1 MHATSFAWTA
11 RTRKE
16 SESKRMHP
24 LNLALFDALA
34 AGFSPSPAVLQ
45 LASAIALGSSWACA
59 AVLAWAAWRRVA
71 QRPCVLAVLAA
82 GGAAS
87 LISQEIAASVGVPRP
102 FMMGLS
108 PAHIPHGLRAG
119 LPSTHA
125 SVMFTMAFMLLLR
138 RSMRDVGLVILGAAV
153 ATGWARI
160 HVGIHFP
167 FDVAAGALLGAAIAA
182 ALFAMQA
189 IAPRFA
195 PQAAAT
201 LAGPLRTL
209 ADGRAGPCLVLVFV
223 FAAAWVGLNTP
234 QAIGPAVL
242 EENGPVEKSTV
253 LLYLAAVFCVLMVR
267 VAFLSRLDR
276 VAICVLLLAFA
287 AREADWYPAH
297 LDTSLLEA
305 PLPRILAAMAALAP
319 VAIAAGWLAGRV
331 WSASRAMR
339 AWRQWRPEAT
349 TLLTFI
355 AVIGAAI
362 ILDQLPAFLAGQQPD
377 LFTAGSS
384 AAAFRGYLVLSFEEF
399 LELALPVLALL
410 AILQARL
417 GGSRD
422 SAPGGIARSY
432 A

>member
-1 MHATSFAWTA
+1 
-11 RTRKE
+11 
-16 SESKRMHP
+16 MHP
-24 LNLALFDALA
+24 LNLTLFDALA
-34 AGFSPSPAVLQ
+34 AGFSPSPAVLR

-108 PAHIPHGLRAG
+108 PAHVPHGLRAG

-138 RSMRDVGLVILGAAV
+138 RSMRDVGLVILAAAV
-153 ATGWARI
+153 ATGWARVY
-160 HVGIHFP
+160 VGIHFP

-182 ALFAMQA
+182 ALFAVQA
-189 IAPRFA
+189 VAPRLA
-195 PQAAAT
+195 PQPAAA
-201 LAGPLRTL
+201 LAPPLRAL
-209 ADGRAGPCLVLVFV
+209 ADGRAGPCLVLVFIL
-223 FAAAWVGLNTP
+223 AAAWVGSNTP
-234 QAIGPAVL
+234 GMIGPAVL
-242 EENGPVEKSTV
+242 EEDGPVEKSTV

-276 VAICVLLLAFA
+276 LAICILLLAFA
-287 AREADWYPAH
+287 AREADWHLAH
-297 LDTSLLEA
+297 FGTGLLAA
-305 PLPRILAAMAALAP
+305 PLSRILAATAILGP
-319 VAIAAGWLAGRV
+319 IAIAAGWLAKRA
-331 WSASRAMR
+331 WSAHRAMR
-339 AWRQWRPEAT
+339 SWRQWRPEAT
-349 TLLTFI
+349 TSLTFV
-355 AVIGAAI
+355 AVIGTAI
-362 ILDQLPAFLAGQQPD
+362 ILDQVAVPLAGRPG
-377 LFTAGSS
+377 LFAAESS
-384 AAAFRGYLVLSFEEF
+384 QEFHRYLMLSFEEI
-399 LELALPVLALL
+399 LELVLPVLALL

-422 SAPGGIARSY
+422 PAAAAIGRSY

>member
-1 MHATSFAWTA
+1 MHATSFAWTT

-34 AGFSPSPAVLQ
+34 AGFSPSPAVLR

-87 LISQEIAASVGVPRP
+87 LISQEIAASVGLPRP

-108 PAHIPHGLRAG
+108 PAHVPHGLRAG

-138 RSMRDVGLVILGAAV
+138 RSMRDVGLVILAAAV

-189 IAPRFA
+189 IAP
-195 PQAAAT
+195 QAAAT
-201 LAGPLRTL
+201 LARPLRAL
-209 ADGRAGPCLVLVFV
+209 ADRRAGPCLVLVFV

-267 VAFLSRLDR
+267 VAFLSRPDR

-287 AREADWYPAH
+287 AREADWHQAH
-297 LDTSLLEA
+297 WDTSLLEA
-305 PLPRILAAMAALAP
+305 PLSRILAAMAALAP
-319 VAIAAGWLAGRV
+319 VAIAAGWLARRT
-331 WSASRAMR
+331 WCASRAIR

-349 TLLTFI
+349 TLLTFA

-362 ILDQLPAFLAGQQPD
+362 ILDQLPASLVGQPD

-384 AAAFRGYLVLSFEEF
+384 AAFGGYLMLSFEEI

-422 SAPGGIARSY
+422 SATSGIERSY

>member
-1 MHATSFAWTA
+1 
-11 RTRKE
+11 
-16 SESKRMHP
+16 MHP

-34 AGFSPSPAVLQ
+34 AGFAPSPAMLQ

-59 AVLAWAAWRRVA
+59 VVLAWVAWRRVA

-87 LISQEIAASVGVPRP
+87 LISQEIAASVGMPRP

-108 PAHIPHGLRAG
+108 PAHVPHGLRAG

-125 SVMFTMAFMLLLR
+125 SVMFTMAFMLLR
-138 RSMRDVGLVILGAAV
+138 QRSTRDVGLVTLGAAV

-189 IAPRFA
+189 IAPKLA
-195 PQAAAT
+195 PHVAAT
-201 LAGPLRTL
+201 LARPLRVL

-253 LLYLAAVFCVLMVR
+253 LLYLAAVLCVLMVR
-267 VAFLSRLDR
+267 VAFLSRPDR

-287 AREADWYPAH
+287 AREADWHLAH
-297 LDTSLLEA
+297 WGTSLLEA
-305 PLPRILAAMAALAP
+305 PRSHVLAAMAALAP
-319 VAIAAGWLAGRV
+319 VAIAAGWLAGRA

-349 TLLTFI
+349 TSLTFV

-362 ILDQLPAFLAGQQPD
+362 ILDQAPFSFAEQPGLVD
-377 LFTAGSS
+377 AGS
-384 AAAFRGYLVLSFEEF
+384 ATAFRGYLMLSFEEI

-410 AILQARL
+410 ALLQARL

-422 SAPGGIARSY
+422 SAPGGIKRSY

>member
-1 MHATSFAWTA
+1 
-11 RTRKE
+11 
-16 SESKRMHP
+16 MHP

-34 AGFSPSPAVLQ
+34 AGFAPSPAMLQ

-59 AVLAWAAWRRVA
+59 VVLAWVAWRRVA

-87 LISQEIAASVGVPRP
+87 LISQEIAASVGMPRP

-108 PAHIPHGLRAG
+108 PAHVPHGLRAG

-125 SVMFTMAFMLLLR
+125 SVMFTMAFMLLRR
-138 RSMRDVGLVILGAAV
+138 RSTRDVGLVILGAAV

-189 IAPRFA
+189 IAPKLA
-195 PQAAAT
+195 PHVAAT
-201 LAGPLRTL
+201 LARPLRVL

-253 LLYLAAVFCVLMVR
+253 LLYLAAVLCVLMVR
-267 VAFLSRLDR
+267 VAFLSRPDR

-287 AREADWYPAH
+287 AREADWHLAH
-297 LDTSLLEA
+297 WGTSLLEA
-305 PLPRILAAMAALAP
+305 PRSHVLAAMAAFAP
-319 VAIAAGWLAGRV
+319 VAIAAGWLAGRA

-349 TLLTFI
+349 TSLTFV

-362 ILDQLPAFLAGQQPD
+362 ILDQAPFSFAEQPGLVD
-377 LFTAGSS
+377 AGS
-384 AAAFRGYLVLSFEEF
+384 ATAFRGYLMLSFEEI

-410 AILQARL
+410 ALLQARL

-422 SAPGGIARSY
+422 SAPGGIKRSY

>member
-1 MHATSFAWTA
+1 
-11 RTRKE
+11 
-16 SESKRMHP
+16 MHP

-34 AGFSPSPAVLQ
+34 AGFAPSPAMLQ

-59 AVLAWAAWRRVA
+59 VVLAWVAWRRVA

-87 LISQEIAASVGVPRP
+87 LISQEIAASVGMPRP

-108 PAHIPHGLRAG
+108 PAHVPHGLRAG

-125 SVMFTMAFMLLLR
+125 SVMFTMAFMLLR
-138 RSMRDVGLVILGAAV
+138 QRSTRDVGLVTLGAAV

-189 IAPRFA
+189 IAPKLA
-195 PQAAAT
+195 PHVAAT
-201 LAGPLRTL
+201 LARPLRVL

-253 LLYLAAVFCVLMVR
+253 LLHLAAVLCVLMVR
-267 VAFLSRLDR
+267 VAFLSRPDR

-287 AREADWYPAH
+287 AREADWHLAH
-297 LDTSLLEA
+297 WGTSLLEA
-305 PLPRILAAMAALAP
+305 PRSHVLAAMAALAP
-319 VAIAAGWLAGRV
+319 VAIAAGWLAGRA

-349 TLLTFI
+349 TSLTFV

-362 ILDQLPAFLAGQQPD
+362 ILDQLPAFLAGQHPD

-384 AAAFRGYLVLSFEEF
+384 AAAFRSYLMLSFEEI

-410 AILQARL
+410 ALLQARL

-422 SAPGGIARSY
+422 SAPGGIKRSY

>member
-1 MHATSFAWTA
+1 
-11 RTRKE
+11 
-16 SESKRMHP
+16 MHP

-87 LISQEIAASVGVPRP
+87 LVSQEIAASVGMPRP

-108 PAHIPHGLRAG
+108 PAHVPHGLRAG

-125 SVMFTMAFMLLLR
+125 SVMFTMAFVLLLR
-138 RSMRDVGLVILGAAV
+138 RPMRDVGLVILAAAL

-189 IAPRFA
+189 IAPRLA

-201 LAGPLRTL
+201 LARPLRAL
-209 ADGRAGPCLVLVFV
+209 ADGRAGPCLVMVFV
-223 FAAAWVGLNTP
+223 LVAAWVGSNTP
-234 QAIGPAVL
+234 GMVGPGML
-242 EENGPVEKSTV
+242 EEDGPVEKGTV
-253 LLYLAAVFCVLMVR
+253 LLYLAAVLCLPMVR
-267 VAFLSRLDR
+267 MASLSRLDR
-276 VAICVLLLAFA
+276 TAIGVLLLAFA
-287 AREADWYPAH
+287 AREADWHLAH
-297 LDTSLLEA
+297 FGAAGLLDA
-305 PLPRILAAMAALAP
+305 PLPRVLAGAAILTLIAT
-319 VAIAAGWLAGRV
+319 AAGWLARRA

-339 AWRQWRPEAT
+339 SWRQWRPEAAT
-349 TLLTFI
+349 SLTFV
-355 AVIGAAI
+355 AVIGAAV
-362 ILDQLPAFLAGQQPD
+362 ILDQLPASLAGQQPD
-377 LFTAGSS
+377 LLAVGSSS
-384 AAAFRGYLVLSFEEF
+384 AAFRSYLMHSFEEI

-417 GGSRD
+417 GGSQD
-422 SAPGGIARSY
+422 PAPGGIERSY

>member
-1 MHATSFAWTA
+1 
-11 RTRKE
+11 
-16 SESKRMHP
+16 MHP

-34 AGFSPSPAVLQ
+34 AGFAPSPAVLQ

-59 AVLAWAAWRRVA
+59 AVLAWAAWRRAA

-87 LISQEIAASVGVPRP
+87 LVSQEIAASLGMPRP

-108 PAHIPHGLRAG
+108 PAHVPHGLRAG

-125 SVMFTMAFMLLLR
+125 SVMFTMAFVLLLR
-138 RSMRDVGLVILGAAV
+138 RPMRDVGLVILAAAV

-182 ALFAMQA
+182 ALFALQA
-189 IAPRFA
+189 IAPRLA

-201 LAGPLRTL
+201 LARPLRAL
-209 ADGRAGPCLVLVFV
+209 ADGRAGPCLVMVFV
-223 FAAAWVGLNTP
+223 LVAAWIGSNTP
-234 QAIGPAVL
+234 GMVGPGML
-242 EENGPVEKSTV
+242 EEDGPVEKGTV
-253 LLYLAAVFCVLMVR
+253 LLYLAAVLCLPMVR
-267 VAFLSRLDR
+267 MASLSRLDR
-276 VAICVLLLAFA
+276 TAIGVLLLAFA
-287 AREADWYPAH
+287 AREADWHLAH
-297 LDTSLLEA
+297 FGAAGLLDA
-305 PLPRILAAMAALAP
+305 PLPRVLAGAAILALIAA
-319 VAIAAGWLAGRV
+319 AAGWLARRA

-339 AWRQWRPEAT
+339 SWRQWRPEAAT
-349 TLLTFI
+349 SLTFV
-355 AVIGAAI
+355 AVIGAAV
-362 ILDQLPAFLAGQQPD
+362 ILDQLPASLVGQPD

-384 AAAFRGYLVLSFEEF
+384 ATFRGYLMLSFEEI

-417 GGSRD
+417 GGSPD
-422 SAPGGIARSY
+422 SVAAAIERSY

>member
-1 MHATSFAWTA
+1 
-11 RTRKE
+11 
-16 SESKRMHP
+16 MHP

-34 AGFSPSPAVLQ
+34 AGFAPSPAMLQ

-59 AVLAWAAWRRVA
+59 VVLAWVAWRRVA

-87 LISQEIAASVGVPRP
+87 LISQEIAASVGMPRP

-108 PAHIPHGLRAG
+108 PAHVPHGLRAG

-125 SVMFTMAFMLLLR
+125 SVMFTMAFMLLR
-138 RSMRDVGLVILGAAV
+138 QRSTRDVGLVTLGAAV

-189 IAPRFA
+189 IAPKLA
-195 PQAAAT
+195 PHVAAT
-201 LAGPLRTL
+201 LARPLRVL

-253 LLYLAAVFCVLMVR
+253 LLYLAAVLCALMVR
-267 VAFLSRLDR
+267 VAFLSRPDR

-287 AREADWYPAH
+287 AREADWHLAH
-297 LDTSLLEA
+297 WGTSLLEA
-305 PLPRILAAMAALAP
+305 PRSHVLAAMAALAP
-319 VAIAAGWLAGRV
+319 VAIAAGWLAGRA

-349 TLLTFI
+349 TSLTFV

-362 ILDQLPAFLAGQQPD
+362 ILDQLPAFLAGQHPD

-384 AAAFRGYLVLSFEEF
+384 AAAFRSYLMLSFEEI

-410 AILQARL
+410 ALLQARL

-422 SAPGGIARSY
+422 SAPGGIKRSY

>member
-1 MHATSFAWTA
+1 
-11 RTRKE
+11 
-16 SESKRMHP
+16 MHP

-34 AGFSPSPAVLQ
+34 AGFAPSPAVLQ

-59 AVLAWAAWRRVA
+59 ALLAWAAWRRAA

-87 LISQEIAASVGVPRP
+87 LVSQEIAASVGMPRP

-108 PAHIPHGLRAG
+108 PAHVPHGLRAG

-138 RSMRDVGLVILGAAV
+138 RSMRDVGLIILAAAL

-189 IAPRFA
+189 IAPRLA
-195 PQAAAT
+195 PQAAAA
-201 LAGPLRTL
+201 LARPLRAL
-209 ADGRAGPCLVLVFV
+209 ADGRAGPCLVMVFV
-223 FAAAWVGLNTP
+223 LVAAWVGSNTP
-234 QAIGPAVL
+234 GTVGPGML
-242 EENGPVEKSTV
+242 EEDGPVEKGTV
-253 LLYLAAVFCVLMVR
+253 LLYLAAVLCLPMVR
-267 VAFLSRLDR
+267 MASLSGLDR
-276 VAICVLLLAFA
+276 TAIGVLLLAFA
-287 AREADWYPAH
+287 AREADWHLAH
-297 LDTSLLEA
+297 FGAAGLLDA
-305 PLPRILAAMAALAP
+305 PLPRVLAGAAILALIAA
-319 VAIAAGWLAGRV
+319 AAGWLARRA

-339 AWRQWRPEAT
+339 SWRKWRPEAAT
-349 TLLTFI
+349 SLTFVV
-355 AVIGAAI
+355 VIGAAV
-362 ILDQLPAFLAGQQPD
+362 ILDQLPASLVGQPD

-384 AAAFRGYLVLSFEEF
+384 ATFRSYLMHSFEEI

-422 SAPGGIARSY
+422 PAPGGIARSY

>member
-1 MHATSFAWTA
+1 
-11 RTRKE
+11 
-16 SESKRMHP
+16 MHP

-34 AGFSPSPAVLQ
+34 AGFAPSPAVLQ

-87 LISQEIAASVGVPRP
+87 LISQEIAASVGMPRP

-108 PAHIPHGLRAG
+108 PAHVPHGLRAG

-125 SVMFTMAFMLLLR
+125 SVMFTMAFVLLQR
-138 RSMRDVGLVILGAAV
+138 RSMRDVGLVILAAAV

-182 ALFAMQA
+182 ALLAMQA
-189 IAPRFA
+189 IAPRLA
-195 PQAAAT
+195 PLAAAT
-201 LAGPLRTL
+201 LARPLRAL
-209 ADGRAGPCLVLVFV
+209 ADGRAGPCLMLVFV
-223 FAAAWVGLNTP
+223 LVAAWVGVNIP
-234 QAIGPAVL
+234 VMVGPGVL
-242 EENGPVEKSTV
+242 EEDGPVETGTI
-253 LLYLAAVFCVLMVR
+253 LLYLAVVLCLLTVR
-267 VAFLSRLDR
+267 TASLSRLDR
-276 VAICVLLLAFA
+276 TAIGVLLLAFA
-287 AREADWYPAH
+287 AREADWHLAH
-297 LDTSLLEA
+297 FGAAGLLEA
-305 PLPRILAAMAALAP
+305 PLPRVLAGAAILALIAT
-319 VAIAAGWLAGRV
+319 AAGWLARRA

-339 AWRQWRPEAT
+339 SSRQWRPEAT
-349 TLLTFI
+349 TSLTFV

-362 ILDQLPAFLAGQQPD
+362 ILDQLPASLAGQQPG

-384 AAAFRGYLVLSFEEF
+384 AGRGYLMLSFEEI

-422 SAPGGIARSY
+422 SAAGGIERSY